1 MRKLILLLALAAGAV
16 LAAGCS
22 PSPEAVKRTLNEHP
36 ELLMEVLD
44 AHKAELA
51 DMVLAG
57 MAEKREKEKAAKIQ
71 AELEHPLVPVV
82 EPDRPVLGDPKAPV
96 LIVEYSDFL
105 CPHCSR
111 ASATVEELMAKHPGM
126 ARLVFKH
133 FPLHEGSA
141 EAAVAFETL
150 ARQDPALAWRFKTAL
165 FKRQDEFAGKGVP
178 FLTDLARELGADMER
193 FALGLK
199 DKTILD
205 RILADIKEAES
216 FGFKGTPMFVVGGVT
231 ITGAAPLDEFERTLL
246 LVKQHQDEKDCKTC
260 VDAADKADKL
270 GAAAGAPAK

>member
-1 MRKLILLLALAAGAV
+1 MSRLIPRTAV
-16 LAAGCS
+16 LATVLATVLLVAGCS

-36 ELLMEVLD
+36 ELLMEVLA

-57 MAEKREKEKAAKIQ
+57 MAEKREKERTAQLEK
-71 AELEHPLVPVV
+71 ELEHPLSPVV

-111 ASATVEELMAKHPGM
+111 ASATVEELMAKHPDM
-126 ARLVFKH
+126 VRLVFKH

-150 ARQDPALAWRFKTAL
+150 ARQDPALAWRFKSEL
-165 FKRQDEFAGKGVP
+165 FKRQEEFSQKGVP
-178 FLTDLARELGADMER
+178 FLTDLAKELGADMER
-193 FALGLK
+193 FKLGLK
-199 DKTILD
+199 DAAILD
-205 RILADIKEAES
+205 RILADIKEAEG

-231 ITGAAPLDEFERTLL
+231 ITGAASLEEFERTLL

-260 VDAADKADKL
+260 VDTAKESE
-270 GAAAGAPAK
+270 PAK